1 MNYIL
6 DSDAWFAYVEGY
18 NNGTITDS
26 ETDLIKIILDQ
37 EIVSYCSRFAS
48 YTFDYNDLV
57 EE

>member
-1 MNYIL
+1 MNYEL
-6 DSDAWFAYVEGY
+6 DSVAYAAYAEGIE
-18 NNGTITDS
+18 NGTITDS